1 MVLVYIAS
9 WVIWSLWYFSVHY
22 AEIKRMP
29 NPDQLSIDMW
39 LNSIA
44 LVCTLAGGFF
54 QKPRHRLQP

>member
-29 NPDQLSIDMW
+29 IPDQLSIDIE
-39 LNSIA
+39 LNCIA
-44 LVCTLAGGFF
+44 LMSALVGGFL
-54 QKPRHRLQP
+54 QKPKRSVQD